1 MNSNQDM
8 IPLGSSTSQGGGSD
22 DAITQVETP
31 RTSTP
36 PHSHFN
42 NIVSNGSSDGVQ
54 DGPKP
59 KDNILREED
68 CDPEELA
75 CGFSESRKWWI
86 ITVICKLNP
95 FRCIVYTES
104 LSLVWVQV
112 SLNFNTSLYSNAVK
126 DISSTY
132 QVSEQVSRLGAMI
145 FLVLYAFGCELWA
158 PFSEEFGRKPTLQL
172 SLFLVNL

>member
-1 MNSNQDM
+1 MNSNQET
-8 IPLGSSTSQGGGSD
+8 IPLESSTTQGGRSD
-22 DAITQVETP
+22 DATTQVETLQAN
-31 RTSTP
+31 TP
-36 PHSHFN
+36 PHPHFN
-42 NIVSNGSSDGVQ
+42 NIVSCGSSNGVG

-59 KDNILREED
+59 KDTILREGD
-68 CDPEELA
+68 CDPEDLA

-86 ITVICKLNP
+86 ITVICKLDP
-95 FRCIVYTES
+95 FWRLMITEY